1 MYWCEKLSFYF
12 EGEYH
17 HQFYIPSC
25 NMLLSPTKDF
35 STRIRLWYQKS
46 AYGNSTINCIFYVG
60 RLHLWNSQK
69 TSSSYSLFLFS
80 TIELSCPLFHMR
92 IPWHQHTHIPI
103 DCNTF
108 NLPFLHT
115 SMGSVTS
122 ISLRNDVSTF
132 FYNKTC
138 SPKRFTKPFH
148 SYITVSFCRSN
159 NIFLT

>member
-1 MYWCEKLSFYF
+1 MYWCEKLSYYF

-17 HQFYIPSC
+17 HQFCIPFC
-25 NMLLSPTKDF
+25 KIFLSPTKDF
-35 STRIRLWYQKS
+35 STRIRLCYQKS

-92 IPWHQHTHIPI
+92 IPWRQHTYIPI

-138 SPKRFTKPFH
+138 SPKRFTKPFIH
-148 SYITVSFCRSN
+148 ISQ
-159 NIFLT
+159 